1 MCMCQLTA
9 REEEVLDKL
18 LRIGNIQITAQE
30 LGLKESTIY
39 VMRARVRGKIDQAR
53 DFLKQV
59 KKYQRV
65 LGTSQLK

>member
-1 MCMCQLTA
+1 MCQLTA